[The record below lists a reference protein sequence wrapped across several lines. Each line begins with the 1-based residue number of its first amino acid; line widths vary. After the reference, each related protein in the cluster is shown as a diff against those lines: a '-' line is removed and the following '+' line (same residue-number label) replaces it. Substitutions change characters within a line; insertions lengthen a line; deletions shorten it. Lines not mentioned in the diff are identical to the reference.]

1 MTDQELI
8 QAIGQVVGSK
18 IEPLRKDIG
27 ELKNQVGQLEVR
39 IDRLEVRMDQL
50 ETRVGQLETNVN
62 GMRVYMDTEQKR
74 TLNLLLEGQQALWD
88 RFVPQ
93 EKFDPLEDRTQVL
106 ELTVKLHSQEI
117 QELQLA

>member
-8 QAIGQVVGSK
+8 QAIGQVVESK
-18 IEPLRKDIG
+18 IEPLRKNIG

>member
-8 QAIGQVVGSK
+8 QAIGQVVESK

-117 QELQLA
+117 QEQQLA

>member
-8 QAIGQVVGSK
+8 QAIGQVVESK

-106 ELTVKLHSQEI
+106 ELTVKLHSPEI

>member
-8 QAIGQVVGSK
+8 QAIGQVVESK

-74 TLNLLLEGQQALWD
+74 TLNLLLEGQHALWD

>member
-8 QAIGQVVGSK
+8 QAIGQVVESK

-74 TLNLLLEGQQALWD
+74 TLNLLLE
-88 RFVPQ
+88 
-93 EKFDPLEDRTQVL
+93 DRTQVL

>member
-8 QAIGQVVGSK
+8 QAIGQVVESK

-27 ELKNQVGQLEVR
+27 ELKNQVGQLEVL

>member
-8 QAIGQVVGSK
+8 QAIGQVVESK

-27 ELKNQVGQLEVR
+27 ELKNQVEQLEVR

>member
-8 QAIGQVVGSK
+8 QAIGQVVESK

-39 IDRLEVRMDQL
+39 IDQLDVGVDKL
-50 ETRVGQLETNVN
+50 ETRVGQLENNVN